1 MKKVNIYE
9 ITIRDNSDKK
19 EVTKTVVAQTIRDAV
34 EAIAPIEWN
43 KEISDYK
50 PKYYNPDDITN
61 IKLIQ
66 EDVCVQKYINMIL
79 KIIKNICNMCHI

>member
-19 EVTKTVVAQTIRDAV
+19 EITKTVVAQTIRDAV
-34 EAIAPIEWN
+34 EAIAPVEWD

-66 EDVCVQKYINMIL
+66 KDVCVQKYIY
-79 KIIKNICNMCHI
+79 

>member
-19 EVTKTVVAQTIRDAV
+19 EITKNVVAQTIKDAV
-34 EAIAPIEWN
+34 EAIAPIEWD
-43 KEISDYK
+43 KEINDYK
-50 PKYYNPDDITN
+50 PTHYNPDDITN

-66 EDVCVQKYINMIL
+66 EDVYVQKYIY
-79 KIIKNICNMCHI
+79 

>member
-19 EVTKTVVAQTIRDAV
+19 EIIKNVVAQTIRDAV
-34 EAIAPIEWN
+34 ETIAPIEWD

-50 PKYYNPDDITN
+50 PTHYNPDDITN

-66 EDVCVQKYINMIL
+66 KDVCVQKYIY
-79 KIIKNICNMCHI
+79 

>member
-19 EVTKTVVAQTIRDAV
+19 EITKTVVAQTIRDAV
-34 EAIAPIEWN
+34 EAVAPIEWD
-43 KEISDYK
+43 KEINDYK
-50 PKYYNPDDITN
+50 PIDYNPDDITN

-66 EDVCVQKYINMIL
+66 EDVLCQRYMD
-79 KIIKNICNMCHI
+79 

>member
-19 EVTKTVVAQTIRDAV
+19 EVTKNVVAQTIRDAV
-34 EAIAPIEWN
+34 EAIAPIEWD

-50 PKYYNPDDITN
+50 PTCYNQDDITN

-66 EDVCVQKYINMIL
+66 EDVCVQKYMY
-79 KIIKNICNMCHI
+79 

>member
-19 EVTKTVVAQTIRDAV
+19 EITKTVVAQTIRDAV
-34 EAIAPIEWN
+34 EAIAPIEWD

-66 EDVCVQKYINMIL
+66 EDVCVQKYIY
-79 KIIKNICNMCHI
+79 

>member
-19 EVTKTVVAQTIRDAV
+19 EITKTVVAQTINN
-34 EAIAPIEWN
+34 AIETVAPLEWDKELHNYKSIEYDPN
-43 KEISDYK
+43 
-50 PKYYNPDDITN
+50 DITN

-66 EDVCVQKYINMIL
+66 EDVLCQRYMD
-79 KIIKNICNMCHI
+79 